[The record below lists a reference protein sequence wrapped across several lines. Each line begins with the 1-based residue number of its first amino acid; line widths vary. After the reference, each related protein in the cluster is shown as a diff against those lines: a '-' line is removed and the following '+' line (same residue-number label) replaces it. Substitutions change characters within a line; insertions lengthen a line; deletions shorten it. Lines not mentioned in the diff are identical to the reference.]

1 MGTVSW
7 GVKMGCMAR
16 SHLRTKDKWGTAAA
30 LFCAGY
36 VLSCFRGLIGKTH
49 EQRVLRSAH
58 GFPASSFSN
67 AVYLGYHY
75 STYRSTNVEG
85 RKALLGFDSASICW
99 VLFTSIVIFF
109 CFVLTFTHL

>member
-36 VLSCFRGLIGKTH
+36 VLSCSRGLIGKTH

-75 STYRSTNVEG
+75 STYRSTNVKGEK
-85 RKALLGFDSASICW
+85 RCWASIPPQF
-99 VLFTSIVIFF
+99 VGFYLLRLLFFSA
-109 CFVLTFTHL
+109 LY